1 MVKSGTRRIIV
12 DLLDLRWIQAE
23 RDYAVLHV
31 GTERYVIRATMAA
44 MEKSLGPEDFCRIHR
59 STIVNVAYVREICH
73 TPSGSTVV
81 MMRDGT
87 ALKSSRSYYKKLLC
101 FLSGPG
107 LSEQEQKRLSN
118 AHMQPA
124 VPNDGEFQDLDSS
137 AV

>member
-12 DLLDLRWIQAE
+12 DLLDLKWIHAE

-31 GTERYVIRATMAA
+31 GTERYVTRATMAA
-44 MEKSLGPEDFCRIHR
+44 IEKSLGPDDFCRIHR

-73 TPSGSTVV
+73 TPSGGTVV

-101 FLSGPG
+101 FLSGPK
-107 LSEQEQKRLSN
+107 LSEPGQKHLLNSR
-118 AHMQPA
+118 MQPS
-124 VPNDGEFQDLDSS
+124 VPNNGEFQDLDSS